1 MEINISE
8 LRRQKRPLWMTELD
22 EESVADMLGGG
33 GDIHSDRLALDWARE
48 SGLEVEDESAR
59 ILLEG
64 SAAEEDYVS

>member
-33 GDIHSDRLALDWARE
+33 GDIHLDRLTLDWARD
-48 SGLEVEDESAR
+48 GGAEVEDESAR

-64 SAAEEDYVS
+64 SAAEEDYIS